1 MGRARGPAGV
11 TVRRSHL
18 LGSETRSA
26 PVTLRT
32 QQPSPQSPSTVG
44 TVSGMSQSAE
54 STSLQ
59 LIEEFPSRDFLRGL
73 FFLLFRRE
81 PLLTDDG
88 AYVQEL
94 ESGAMSPRQLVEW
107 LVSSAEWSHL
117 APMTEWGASLHY
129 GRGVFIRS
137 LPRGRRI
144 LDIGGASTADPAGGL
159 VMMGYPYNFEELV
172 IVDLPTE
179 ERHPFYQDESRPT
192 SVTCSRGPVSYR
204 YHSMT
209 DLGGLR
215 SASFDLVY
223 SGQSIEHV
231 TRPEADVVLTHIRRV
246 LTTDGRLAIDTPNSR
261 VTRVQQA
268 AYVDPDHKYEY
279 SHEEMLALLRG
290 NGLVVERAHGIS
302 YGPESVRT
310 GEIDFGELATRRGL
324 YDAVEDCYLLAY
336 VCRKPGPYNLKAA
349 LHRAWW
355 RVAKPYSIPQRLL
368 RKVRRLGRRG
378 AGPRRTG
385 ARPTTAMRD
394 AH

>member
-1 MGRARGPAGV
+1 
-11 TVRRSHL
+11 
-18 LGSETRSA
+18 
-26 PVTLRT
+26 
-32 QQPSPQSPSTVG
+32 
-44 TVSGMSQSAE
+44 
-54 STSLQ
+54 
-59 LIEEFPSRDFLRGL
+59 
-73 FFLLFRRE
+73 
-81 PLLTDDG
+81 
-88 AYVQEL
+88 
-94 ESGAMSPRQLVEW
+94 MSPRQLVEW

-159 VMMGYPYNFEELV
+159 VMMGYPYDFEELV

-192 SVTCSRGPVSYR
+192 SVTCARGPVSYR

-209 DLGGLR
+209 ELGGLPT
-215 SASFDLVY
+215 ASFDLVY

-261 VTRVQQA
+261 MTRVQQA

-302 YGPESVRT
+302 YGPASIRT
-310 GEIDFGELATRRGL
+310 GEIDLGELATRRGL

-355 RVAKPYSIPQRLL
+355 RVAKPYSVPQRLL
-368 RKVRRLGRRG
+368 RKVRRLGGRG
-378 AGPRRTG
+378 ASALRTG
-385 ARPTTAMRD
+385 TRATSARD
-394 AH
+394 AS